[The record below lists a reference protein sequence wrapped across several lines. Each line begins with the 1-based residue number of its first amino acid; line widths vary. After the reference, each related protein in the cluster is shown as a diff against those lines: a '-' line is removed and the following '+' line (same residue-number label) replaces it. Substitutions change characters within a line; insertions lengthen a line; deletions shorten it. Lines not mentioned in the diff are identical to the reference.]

1 MPKFSKGDLVAN
13 FSRRY
18 GAEVIDPEPAQG
30 LVRVRIATIDIL
42 TGKTSVRDENVPENE
57 LEPMRERKGKKVIFL

>member
-18 GAEVIDPEPAQG
+18 GAEVIDPEPTPG
-30 LVRVRIATIDIL
+30 LVTVRIATIDL
-42 TGKTSVRDENVPENE
+42 RTGETSVRDENVPENE